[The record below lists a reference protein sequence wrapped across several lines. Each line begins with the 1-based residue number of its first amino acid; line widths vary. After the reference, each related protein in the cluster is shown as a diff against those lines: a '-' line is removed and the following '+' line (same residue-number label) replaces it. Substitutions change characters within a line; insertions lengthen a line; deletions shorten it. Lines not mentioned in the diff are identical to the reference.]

1 MAMKTIGDLRKL
13 LEDKQWSCETLSEKV
28 PVSNMTWR
36 RLLKQ
41 KDATPLPE
49 KYRAILG
56 SILEAETSSKTSEVD
71 LVLSGMQQTQD
82 EVVAS
87 LGADGAAVKDSQ
99 ALFSQ
104 AETRAKLASVP
115 AQLKKLIKETAAN
128 FSKLGHGG
136 KLLVLGGVAYFVNPF
151 DLIADPII
159 SLGFLDDVGIL
170 TLIHQKLRGQDKKAP

>member
-1 MAMKTIGDLRKL
+1 MKTIGDLRKL
-13 LEDKQWSCETLSEKV
+13 LEENQWSCETLSEKV

-36 RLLKQ
+36 RLLKK
-41 KDATPLPE
+41 KDSVPLPE
-49 KYRAILG
+49 KYRTLLMSLREEGGG
-56 SILEAETSSKTSEVD
+56 SAPNEIA

-87 LGADGAAVKDSQ
+87 LGADGAAVADSEV
-99 ALFSQ
+99 LFCQ
-104 AETRAKLASVP
+104 AETRAKLKSVP
-115 AQLKKLIKETAAN
+115 AKLKQLIKDAAAG

-170 TLIHQKLRGQDKKAP
+170 TLIHQKLRGSKEKTP